1 MISAGADDSNNTMES
16 TSNALFF
23 ILENQYSIKN
33 SNDYLNKINKETY
46 NEIANEFSE
55 TRAYVWQCI
64 KNFTSFINHPNNIS
78 KPHILE
84 IGCGNGKN
92 IEYLNKNT
100 NCNIIGIDNCEKFI
114 QICKN
119 KNLNVLNANSNC
131 LPFSNNSFDYI
142 LCIAMFH
149 HLLTIEDQNIT
160 FKEILRVMKHNSY
173 GILTCWST
181 IQPEKSNFKFSEGI
195 NIVPWKGRK
204 NINKIRYY
212 FVYSE
217 SMFRNYFE
225 SFSEINIIDIYNE
238 FGNWIL
244 IFQKK

>member
-1 MISAGADDSNNTMES
+1 MLPVIYEEPYSKS
-16 TSNALFF
+16 T
-23 ILENQYSIKN
+23 EYSLDKSLKIF
-33 SNDYLNKINKETY
+33 NKTNKETY
-46 NEIANEFSE
+46 DEIANEFSE

-64 KNFTSFINHPNNIS
+64 KDFTSFINYRNNKS
-78 KPHILE
+78 KPYILE

-92 IEYLNKNT
+92 MEYLIKNT
-100 NCNIIGIDNCEKFI
+100 NCNITGIDNCEKFI

-119 KNLNVLNANSNC
+119 KNLNTLLSESNS
-131 LPFSNNSFDYI
+131 LPFPNDSFDYI

-160 FKEILRVMKHNSY
+160 FKEILRVMKPSSY

-181 IQPEKSNFKFSEGI
+181 IQPEKSNFKFNEGI

-217 SMFRNYFE
+217 IMFRNYFE

-244 IFQKK
+244 IFQRIT